1 MVRRWVLSLQRE
13 GRILRQGN
21 TNEEVNIY
29 RYVTKDTFDA
39 YMWSI
44 VENKQKFISQIMT
57 SKSVARSCEDVDE
70 TVLSYAEIKA
80 LATGNPYIKEKIDV
94 DNEVARLT
102 LLKTTYNNHKY
113 KMEDNIKSKYPNL
126 IAEAKQRT
134 DSIKKDI
141 EIRDQNRKEEFEIII
156 DNKSYDNRED
166 AGTIIKVLSDN
177 ATSTEEKQIGKF
189 NGFDIFMKKKHLSFN
204 ELILKGNSTYTI
216 ELGDSPH
223 GNMVRLENVI
233 KNLELNKVKLEDKIV
248 EYNRN
253 MEESKSEFERPFE
266 HEELLAEKS
275 KRQFELDEL
284 LDINKGEESI
294 MADETEFESG
304 AIDSK
309 YNEIIDENNNSK
321 RKSMS
326 EVINSVGKYKS
337 EDIKGNH
344 EINNN
349 MER

>member
-1 MVRRWVLSLQRE
+1 VPWRPSDIEQRE

-21 TNEEVNIY
+21 TNEEINIY

-102 LLKTTYNNHKY
+102 LLKTAYNNNKY
-113 KMEDNIKSKYPNL
+113 KMEDNFKSKYPNL
-126 IAEAKQRT
+126 ITEAKQRT
-134 DSIKKDI
+134 DNIKKDI
-141 EIRDQNRKEEFEIII
+141 EIRDQNKKEEFEIII
-156 DNKSYDNRED
+156 SNKTYDNRED
-166 AGTIIKVLSDN
+166 AGAIIKVLSDN
-177 ATSTEEKQIGKF
+177 ATSTEEKQIGRF
-189 NGFDIFMKKKHLSFN
+189 NGFDLFIKKKHLSFN

-233 KNLELNKVKLEDKIV
+233 KNLESNIFKLEDKII

-253 MEESKSEFERPFE
+253 MEESKSEFEKPFE
-266 HEELLAEKS
+266 HEEALTEKS
-275 KRQFELDEL
+275 RRQFELDEL
-284 LDINKGEESI
+284 LDINKNEESI
-294 MADETEFESG
+294 TADETEFDNGST
-304 AIDSK
+304 DSK
-309 YNEIIDENNNSK
+309 DNKNIDESNK

-326 EVINSVGKYKS
+326 EVINSVEKYKV
-337 EDIKGNH
+337 ENIKGEQ
-344 EINNN
+344 EINNI